1 MTTNQ
6 QKKQKIIKRIK
17 IGVILSL
24 IAGLLVWANINRLQN
39 NTFANYEKAID
50 YGRVHEDIETI
61 KPVICALFYTNNET
75 PDGQLSTYLDH
86 TRNYHRRTVKM
97 IVVPKFLTADSFEVV
112 EKLYKEIHRH
122 NTLHDVALVYDGEG
136 DIEQHKMMLQDVMG
150 IDSIK
155 AWLMT
160 ENNVQAEKDIETYLQ
175 TPGFLVVFLADL
187 DKGIAEENSDFLT
200 QEAIYLSGKHYYRL
214 NVFDAIDTQLA
225 KALEKDYTALFAL
238 SADKQKSD
246 ARQQKYNLEKYAAKY
261 GSLIWQY
268 FLQNIAAAEQGA
280 DPIWPPKNDETY
292 RLYDR
297 ATLYIKAQTFE
308 KQIQGKSVAAALI
321 KLAHRVVDRQNS
333 AEQSQIYLLTET
345 EPVQDVKRDLEADD
359 GLYLQYKNYKAALL
373 PEQRENIDD
382 APQALQHKAGIPTDI
397 LPQKIMYYKFKT
409 VEIINEN

>member
-1 MTTNQ
+1 MTNQQ
-6 QKKQKIIKRIK
+6 QKKQKIIKKIK
-17 IGVILSL
+17 LGLILSIIL
-24 IAGLLVWANINRLQN
+24 GLLVWANINRLQN

-50 YGRVHEDIETI
+50 YGRVREDAETI
-61 KPVICALFYTNNET
+61 KPVICALFYAHNEAL
-75 PDGQLSTYLDH
+75 DGQLSTYLDH

-97 IVVPKFLTADSFEVV
+97 IIVPKFLTTDSFEVV

-122 NTLHDVALVYDGEG
+122 NALHNVALVYDGEG

-150 IDSIK
+150 IDNIK

-160 ENNVQAEKDIETYLQ
+160 ENNVQAEKDIESYLQ
-175 TPGFLVVFLADL
+175 TDGFLVVFLADL

-200 QEAIYLSGKHYYRL
+200 QEAIHLAGKHSYRL

-225 KALEKDYTALFAL
+225 KALEKDYAALFAL
-238 SADKQKSD
+238 SVDNQKSN
-246 ARQQKYNLEKYAAKY
+246 ARLQKYNLEKYAAKY
-261 GSLIWQY
+261 GQLIWQY
-268 FLQNIAAAEQGA
+268 FLQNIAAAEQGIE
-280 DPIWPPKNDETY
+280 PIWPPKNDETY

-321 KLAHRVVDRQNS
+321 KLAHRMVDRQNN
-333 AEQSQIYLLTET
+333 AEQSQIFLLTET
-345 EPVQDVKRDLEADD
+345 EPVQDIKHDLEPDD

-382 APQALQHKAGIPTDI
+382 AALALQRKAGMPSDI
-397 LPQKIMYYKFKT
+397 LPQKIKYYKFKT